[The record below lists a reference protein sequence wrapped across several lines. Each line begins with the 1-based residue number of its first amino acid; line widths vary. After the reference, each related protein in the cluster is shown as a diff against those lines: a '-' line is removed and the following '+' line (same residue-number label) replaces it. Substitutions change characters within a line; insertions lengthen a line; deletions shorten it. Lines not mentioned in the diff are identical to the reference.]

1 MKLNN
6 IIQEE
11 LKKIL
16 NEATLINDNN
26 LKFVQV
32 VNADFYNFEPFTTEY
47 DTGIDRSQITIYWGL
62 SFLANNEGVQKFNID
77 IDRVEGMYNLQFFDK
92 QTDELMQEAP
102 KNIADTPWR
111 FQVDETVLQL
121 GGGLYVKELDF
132 DFKNNICEVTF

>member
-11 LKKIL
+11 LNNIL
-16 NEATLINDNN
+16 NEATLIKDNN

-32 VNADFYNFEPFTTEY
+32 VNADFYNFEPYRTEL
-47 DTGIDRSQITIYWGL
+47 DTNIERTKITVYWGL
-62 SFLANNEGVQKFNID
+62 SFLANTEGIQEFKIEIEKVEGV
-77 IDRVEGMYNLQFFDK
+77 YNLQFFDK

-111 FQVDETVLQL
+111 FHVADAVLQL
-121 GGGLYVKELDF
+121 GSGLYAKRLDF
-132 DFKNNICEVTF
+132 DFKNNVCQLMF